1 MKFLNAIRISTKLP
15 LLVATLCLLA
25 SASVALLGYYD
36 LQRNILDNQRKTYEL
51 LAEERIAALDT
62 WLGKVTDDVANLGN
76 DPTVISAVNSF
87 SASHNLMIDT
97 AGLQAAYI
105 TNNPHPAGEK
115 ELLDQAT
122 ESLPYHFQHGSFH
135 PFFRQTKNVDGYYDI
150 FLFNRD
156 GDMLYSVVKETDFAT
171 NFETGPYRDSGLADV
186 FRAAR
191 DGAAGD
197 VHFADFTSYTPS
209 GGAAALFLATPVVD
223 MQGTTIGVV
232 AAQLP
237 PHRIDHIINNPTGL
251 GETGELYAVGQD
263 GRARSD
269 SRFDGGFSAL
279 NALDNITHLRGDTGS
294 YHINVPGV
302 AGSQVVAVV
311 SKLDVF
317 DGHWDIIAEMDM
329 DEVLAPVVAARNK
342 MLIVSAIVAA
352 LAAVLGWFTAQSVV
366 VPLNRLEESMHAVAY
381 HKYDDPVDDQYRE
394 DEIGQLSKSLVALR
408 DKLCVA
414 EAADQAQKE
423 IQQEQ
428 TLVVDQLSTAL
439 TNLADGDLTQK
450 LNTPFSETYE
460 KLRLDYNRTVETLHA
475 TIGAVVHGTQGIQT
489 RSDEMSKSSDEL
501 SRRTENQ
508 AATLEETAAALD
520 ELTASVS
527 AAASGA
533 KEVESIVVDAQ
544 ADADA
549 SETVVHNAV
558 TAMNEISGSS
568 TEISQIIGVIDDI
581 AFQTNLLALNAG
593 VEAARAGE
601 AGRGFAVVAS
611 EVRALAQRSSEA
623 ARQIKELISGS
634 SEQVDRGVTLVGQA
648 GDVLTRIA
656 NHIGHISSLMSDI
669 AAGAA
674 EQSTGLGEI
683 NIGVTQLDKVT
694 QQNAAMVEEA
704 TAGSHALTTQATQL
718 AALVEKFKIGA
729 GNAASKRPQP
739 ATTSNVTPLT
749 PRRKPAPQP
758 AAKTPHSP
766 APKQVVNAPTAPV
779 PNDPDVGW
787 EDF

>member
-1 MKFLNAIRISTKLP
+1 MNFLNAIRISTKLP
-15 LLVATLCLLA
+15 MLVATLCLLA

-36 LQRNILDNQRKTYEL
+36 LQRNILKNQRETYEL
-51 LAEERIAALDT
+51 LSAERIAALDT

-76 DPTVISAVNSF
+76 DPTVVAAVSAF
-87 SASHNLMIDT
+87 GASHNLMIDS

-105 TNNPHPAGEK
+105 TDNPHPVGEK
-115 ELLDQAT
+115 EVLDQAA

-150 FLFNRD
+150 SLFNLD
-156 GDMLYSVVKETDFAT
+156 GDMLYSVIKETGFAT
-171 NFETGPYRDSGLADV
+171 NFENGPYRNSGLADV

-191 DGAAGD
+191 DGAVGD
-197 VHFADFTSYTPS
+197 VHFADFTSYSPS

-223 MQGTTIGVV
+223 TQGAVIGVV

-237 PHRIDHIINNPTGL
+237 PHRIDNIINNPIGL

-269 SRFDGGFSAL
+269 SRFAGGFSAL
-279 NALDNITHLRGDTGS
+279 STLTNIAHLMGDTGS

-302 AGSQVVAVV
+302 AENQVVAVV

-329 DEVLAPVVAARNK
+329 AEVLAPVVVARNK
-342 MLIVSAIVAA
+342 MLFVSAVIAA
-352 LAAVLGWFTAQSVV
+352 GAAVLGWLTARSVV
-366 VPLNRLEESMHAVAY
+366 VPLNRLKKSMHAVAD

-408 DKLCVA
+408 DKLCAA
-414 EAADQAQKE
+414 EAVDQAQKE

-428 TLVVDQLSTAL
+428 TLVVNRLSTAL
-439 TNLADGDLTQK
+439 TNLADGDLTQAI
-450 LNTPFSETYE
+450 NTPFTQAYD
-460 KLRLDYNRTVETLHA
+460 KLRVDYNRTLETLHA
-475 TIGAVVHGTQGIQT
+475 TISSVVQGTRGIQT
-489 RSDEMSKSSDEL
+489 RSDDMSKSSDEL

-533 KEVESIVVDAQ
+533 KEVESIVADAQ

-558 TAMNEISGSS
+558 TAMTEISGSS

-593 VEAARAGE
+593 VEAARAGD

-683 NIGVTQLDKVT
+683 NIGVTQLDQVT

-704 TAGSHALTTQATQL
+704 TASSHALTTQATQL
-718 AALVEKFKIGA
+718 AALVEKFKIGTE
-729 GNAASKRPQP
+729 NAVRKRPKSP
-739 ATTSNVTPLT
+739 AANNVTAFAS
-749 PRRKPAPQP
+749 RRKPTPTP
-758 AAKTPHSP
+758 ALTPT
-766 APKQVVNAPTAPV
+766 PKRAVNATNTPV

>member
-1 MKFLNAIRISTKLP
+1 MNFLNAIRISTKLP
-15 LLVATLCLLA
+15 MLVATLCLLA

-36 LQRNILDNQRKTYEL
+36 LQRNILKNQRGTFEL
-51 LAEERIAALDT
+51 LAEERIAALET

-76 DPTVISAVNSF
+76 DPTVVSAVSAF
-87 SASHNLMIDT
+87 GASHNLMIDS

-105 TNNPHPAGEK
+105 TDNPNPIGEK

-150 FLFNRD
+150 FLFNLD
-156 GDMLYSVVKETDFAT
+156 GDMLYSVVKEADFAT

-191 DGAAGD
+191 DGATGD
-197 VHFADFTSYTPS
+197 VHFADFTSYSPS

-223 MQGTTIGVV
+223 TQGAAIGVV

-237 PHRIDHIINNPTGL
+237 PHRIDNIINNPIGL
-251 GETGELYAVGQD
+251 GATGELYAVGQD
-263 GRARSD
+263 GHARSD
-269 SRFDGGFSAL
+269 SRFAGGFSAL
-279 NALDNITHLRGDTGS
+279 STLANITHLLGDTGS

-302 AGSQVVAVV
+302 TGNQVVAVV

-329 DEVLAPVVAARNK
+329 DEVLAPVVVARNK
-342 MLIVSAIVAA
+342 MLIVSAVIAA
-352 LAAVLGWFTAQSVV
+352 MAAILGWLTARSVV
-366 VPLNRLEESMHAVAY
+366 VPLNRLEQSMHAVAD

-428 TLVVDQLSTAL
+428 TLVVNRLSTAL

-450 LNTPFSETYE
+450 LSTPFSETYD
-460 KLRLDYNRTVETLHA
+460 KLRLDYNRTLETLHA
-475 TIGAVVHGTQGIQT
+475 TISSVVHGTRGIQT

-533 KEVESIVVDAQ
+533 KEVESIVAHAQ
-544 ADADA
+544 SDADA

-558 TAMNEISGSS
+558 TAMTEISGSS
-568 TEISQIIGVIDDI
+568 TEISQIIGVIADI

-683 NIGVTQLDKVT
+683 NIGVTQLDQVT

-718 AALVEKFKIGA
+718 STLVEKFKIGTE
-729 GNAASKRPQP
+729 NAVSKYPEP
-739 ATTSNVTPLT
+739 AATTNVTT
-749 PRRKPAPQP
+749 FASRRKPTLTPAPAP
-758 AAKTPHSP
+758 AP
-766 APKQVVNAPTAPV
+766 APKRVVNAVNTP
-779 PNDPDVGW
+779 DPDVGW